1 MGLLNEKIQGLD
13 YANSAL
19 ANYQPQQD
27 AKDLGFLDKLAI
39 AFVPQTYSNIQGQR
53 ASMNQPQGA
62 DYKQLAEYW
71 AQQGDPQRAQQYA
84 ELAQAQNPKAREV
97 FSRTENV
104 VDDNGQTGVLL
115 TYRNGEQEF
124 KPVQYAPNSSP
135 ASRSAEPKLPPGYM
149 WNEDRSQALP
159 IPGVPVKSGY
169 SAPVGR
175 AKSVTSTK
183 PPKPLSPTEFKELSE
198 TEDTLGSSRNALSA
212 IEKALQVNPLAY
224 SGITANVLAK
234 AQSEF
239 GGSPRADATIE
250 MDNLIQNQ
258 ALSSMKSI
266 FGGNPTEG
274 ERKIL
279 LDLQASATK
288 TPKQREEIL
297 RRAKAATEARIAG
310 MQGKAQ
316 AIRAREYGTSS
327 YQPVAKPAAQPKIKR
342 YNPATGRIE

>member
-13 YANSAL
+13 YANSPL
-19 ANYQPQQD
+19 ANYQPQQAPQD
-27 AKDLGFLDKLAI
+27 MSFLDKLAI
-39 AFVPQTYSNIQGQR
+39 AFVPQTYANIQGQR

-71 AQQGDPQRAQQYA
+71 AQQGDPQKAQQYA
-84 ELAQAQNPKAREV
+84 ELAQAQNPKTREV
-97 FSRTENV
+97 FSRTEGV
-104 VDDNGQTGVLL
+104 VNDQGETGVLL

-124 KPVQYAPNSSP
+124 KPVKYSPDAVKPGRAPATP
-135 ASRSAEPKLPPGYM
+135 RVPVGMM
-149 WNEDRSQALP
+149 WDANKEMAVP
-159 IPGVPVKSGY
+159 IPGVPVK
-169 SAPVGR
+169 APAGR
-175 AKSVTSTK
+175 AAGGSPAMPK
-183 PPKPLSPTEFKELSE
+183 PQKPLSPTEFKELTE
-198 TEDTLGSSRNALSA
+198 TEDTLGASRTALSA
-212 IEKALQVNPLAY
+212 INKALEVNPLAY
-224 SGITANVLAK
+224 SGVTANILAK

-297 RRAKAATEARIAG
+297 RRAKAATEARISG

-316 AIRAREYGTSS
+316 AIRTREYGTPS
-327 YQPVAKPAAQPKIKR
+327 YQPVATPAAQPKVKR